1 MELKNIGHV
10 LDGTERYLELTHIH
24 NSWAD
29 SSVGYIYIY
38 IYINIYIYIYI
49 YIYNNFDNFVNKP
62 RFRYVNSMPSEDNT
76 TNSNDNNSE
85 KLEMPPA
92 KSKK

>member
-29 SSVGYIYIY
+29 SSVG
-38 IYINIYIYIYI
+38 YIYIYI

-76 TNSNDNNSE
+76 TNSNDNNSA

>member
-1 MELKNIGHV
+1 MAPSDIWNL
-10 LDGTERYLELTHIH
+10 L
-24 NSWAD
+24 
-29 SSVGYIYIY
+29 IYITHGL
-38 IYINIYIYIYI
+38 IAQSVIYIYI